1 MGLEEI
7 IKNIDLETK
16 ARAKQLNDES
26 IVAARKIEDE
36 AEDQA
41 SSYLDEQKAKADNDA
56 KQLLMREMSRANI
69 EAKGIYQ
76 KAVNDVI
83 NESFDAL
90 YGNLNEYTESTDY
103 SKLLAKLAKTATD
116 ELGAGCRII
125 LNKKDVQKM
134 KGTAKDITIEE
145 SKEDFVGG
153 LRATSKDGKMY
164 VDYSL
169 GKIIESLKE
178 QMAVKLLDLIKG

>member
-7 IKNIDLETK
+7 IKNIDIETK
-16 ARAKQLNDES
+16 ARAKQINDGAIIE
-26 IVAARKIEDE
+26 ARKTEDM
-36 AEDQA
+36 AEEQA
-41 SSYLDEQKAKADNDA
+41 QAYLDEMKSKSDSDA
-56 KQLLMREMSRANI
+56 KQLLTRELSRANI

-83 NESFDAL
+83 NESFNAL
-90 YGNLNEYTESTDY
+90 YDNLNEYTESADY
-103 SKLLAKLAKTATD
+103 SKLLAKLAKSAME
-116 ELGAGCRII
+116 ELGPGSRII
-125 LNKKDVQKM
+125 LNKKDVQKV
-134 KGTAKDITIEE
+134 KAAVKEANIEE

-169 GKIIESLKE
+169 GKIIDSLKE
-178 QMAVKLLDLIKG
+178 QMAVKLLTLIKG